1 MCAHLLL
8 WELQNYNLLLNNCQQ
23 ENVVSHQK
31 KKKWRREWDI
41 AHIQRQ
47 RRSPSKT
54 VGGAKLDLESNSIPA
69 RDAWRAQTKPC
80 MHQETQQRLSQA
92 FLWMFECLLQRY
104 RSKVVCR
111 KGQGLWVQQ
120 TWVWHKPFW
129 RRSPLTPP
137 QSCHYLHRTGETD
150 PWRAQTK
157 PVYTRIQKK
166 GPVTPQETDPDLPWV
181 SRSLW
186 PRHWSAVACYRV
198 QGTECGIAY
207 TGPF

>member
-1 MCAHLLL
+1 
-8 WELQNYNLLLNNCQQ
+8 
-23 ENVVSHQK
+23 
-31 KKKWRREWDI
+31 
-41 AHIQRQ
+41 
-47 RRSPSKT
+47 
-54 VGGAKLDLESNSIPA
+54 
-69 RDAWRAQTKPC
+69 

-104 RSKVVCR
+104 RSKMVCR

-157 PVYTRIQKK
+157 PSPGSRRKDQWPHKRLTQTCPECPGVSGQGMGQQWPAAGCRALSVALHTLDLFKGVIIFITSTIIWPQVKQQGGNTASQGQKIELK
-166 GPVTPQETDPDLPWV
+166 IYWAWPNPSGQDSVSPQSVSPIRKLP
-181 SRSLW
+181 
-186 PRHWSAVACYRV
+186 
-198 QGTECGIAY
+198 
-207 TGPF
+207 